1 MVNLYL
7 GICWLRC
14 FLRHWRSSSGQQQ
27 RGGFQSLLDYALH
40 SKMANTLMWSHLKYY
55 MQFSAPQYIKDIKKL
70 KSIQRRARK
79 MVKGLGDKPYEVT
92 CPVQPGEGDRGNLIA
107 VCNFLARQSGGTG
120 THLLS
125 LGISDRI

>member
-14 FLRHWRSSSGQQQ
+14 WRSSSGQQQ

-40 SKMANTLMWSHLKYY
+40 SEMANTLMWPHLKYY
-55 MQFSAPQYIKDIKKL
+55 VQFWAPQYIKDIKKL

-79 MVKGLGDKPYEVT
+79 MVKGLGSKPYEVT
-92 CPVQPGEGDRGNLIA
+92 CPVQSGEGDRGNLIA
-107 VCNFLARQSGGTG
+107 VYIFLARQSGGIG